1 MMDNYKIEIRNKIQD
16 LEKEMERLKSQLNF
30 SPTCTIPITEDFDW
44 YNARNYKIGTVI
56 HETLLDGSA
65 IDFVIAD
72 NGVIAMKQCFED
84 AVSMSDIK
92 DFIKEK
98 YDLFPDRIKSA
109 IVPRKIDKDEMN
121 VWLFSEKEVFGK
133 NTYGYKEEGKQ
144 IEYFKSIF
152 NRAIGK
158 WWWLRS
164 PSASYSSYFCNVN
177 RAGSPSHNDAYNSG
191 GVCLGFY
198 VE

>member
-1 MMDNYKIEIRNKIQD
+1 MKIDNIAIRNKTQD
-16 LEKEMERLKSQLNF
+16 LEKEIERLKSQLNF
-30 SPTCTIPITEDFDW
+30 SSTCTIQKTEDFDW
-44 YNARNYKIGTVI
+44 NNVRNYEIGTVI
-56 HETLLDGSA
+56 HEMLLDGSA

-84 AVSMSDIK
+84 TASMFDIK
-92 DFIKEK
+92 DFIEEK

-164 PSASYSSYFCNVN
+164 PSASHTNNFCYVDTT
-177 RAGSPSHNDAYNSG
+177 GSPNANHASFSG